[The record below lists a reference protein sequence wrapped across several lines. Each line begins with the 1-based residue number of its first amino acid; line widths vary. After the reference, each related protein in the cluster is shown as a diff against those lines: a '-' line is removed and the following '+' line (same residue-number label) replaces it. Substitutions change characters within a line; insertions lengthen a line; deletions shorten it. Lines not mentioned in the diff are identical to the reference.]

1 MVRQGIEQEIENHRK
16 RFENKLKW
24 FGGSIGG
31 MALNG
36 YLASVDNGGDRAL
49 FVAGAALGA
58 IGGSMHLLEAHKSA
72 VTIAALE
79 GALAQHDLQFENVF
93 VETPPIDTQTIE

>member
-1 MVRQGIEQEIENHRK
+1 MVRQEIEQKIDNHRK

-24 FGGSIGG
+24 IGGSIGG

-36 YLASVDNGGDRAL
+36 YLASVENGGDKTL
-49 FVAGAALGA
+49 FVAGATLSA
-58 IGGSMHLLEAHKSA
+58 IGGVMHLLEAHKSA

-93 VETPPIDTQTIE
+93 VESPDTDVPIIE